1 MPESVLPKLTA
12 LSPDQIQYIHARSLE
27 ILKRTGVRIDSP
39 RARRILAQ
47 AEGVQWVSEDR
58 VLFQPDLVEW
68 AIQTAPA
75 AVDLFDRR
83 GQLSFRL
90 GDDRTRF
97 GIGVTN
103 LYYQD
108 PLNDAIEPF
117 TRRHMALSARLGN
130 QLPHYDVISTI
141 GILQDYPPESADLYA
156 VLEMAANTTKPLVI
170 LISDEGLFP
179 RALDL
184 LEHLH
189 GDLAT
194 RPFVVPY
201 FNPITPLVINEGTG
215 DKLLEAVERGLPV
228 IYSNYSMAGMSTPIT
243 AAGTL
248 VLMNAE
254 LLAGLTLAQLARPG
268 APVILGSLPAYFD
281 MRSMQDFYD
290 PHSMLINLACA
301 EMMAHYDLPHAGT
314 SGSGIGWGA
323 DLAAASLLWMNHLTS
338 LLGRSGL
345 APFVGGNL
353 GSKAFSPALA
363 VYSHEIIEQALR
375 LSRGFP
381 LDDESVDLE
390 EIVRRGPGG
399 SFLEAD
405 LTMKLFRQA
414 YHQSKIFP
422 RIGLEKWEER
432 GQPQGIDLLRQ
443 HTQNLLDT
451 SQPPEDHDELI
462 TKGEAFIQYKR
473 SQDYAR
479 K

>member
-141 GILQDYPPESADLYA
+141 GILQDYPPETADLYA
-156 VLEMAANTTKPLVI
+156 VLELAANTTKPLVV
-170 LISDEGLFP
+170 LISNEGLFP
-179 RALDL
+179 QALDL

-194 RPFVVPY
+194 CPFVVPY
-201 FNPITPLVINEGTG
+201 FNPITPLIINEGTG
-215 DKLLEAVERGLPV
+215 DKLLEAIERGLPV

-268 APVILGSLPAYFD
+268 TPVILGSLPAYFD

-290 PHSMLINLACA
+290 PHSMLINLPCA
-301 EMMAHYDLPHAGT
+301 EMMTHYGLPHAGT
-314 SGSGIGWGA
+314 SGSGVGWGA
-323 DLAAASLLWMNHLTS
+323 DLAAAGLLWMNHLTS

-375 LSRGFP
+375 LSRGFS
-381 LDDESVDLE
+381 LDDESLDIE
-390 EIVRRGPGG
+390 EIARRGPGG

-405 LTMKLFRQA
+405 LTMKLYRQA
-414 YHQSKIFP
+414 YHQSKIIP

-432 GQPQGIDLLRQ
+432 GRPQVIDLLRR
-443 HTQNLLDT
+443 HTQNLLET
-451 SQPPEDHDELI
+451 AQPPQDHHELI
-462 TKGEAFIQYKR
+462 AKGEAFI
-473 SQDYAR
+473 R
-479 K
+479 KVTY